1 MQSPDLQSR
10 IAVWRQKALDGTLT
24 VEDQREAIAA
34 IRGERKSAAATS
46 EQSKRTK
53 AKAAVPDAKALLG
66 DLMGG
71 KK

>member
-1 MQSPDLQSR
+1 MSPELLAK
-10 IAVWRQKALDGTLT
+10 IAVWRQKALDKTLT
-24 VEDQREAIAA
+24 VEDQKEAIAA
-34 IRGERKSAAATS
+34 IRGDRKNAANAS

-66 DLMGG
+66 DLMGL